1 MSLFIDILMRTV
13 VETVYLTGII
23 ILIGFFLGVLRNS
36 SIKNFQRSFGIRAVM
51 VTAFIGVPVHEL
63 SHAIAALLFRHH
75 INDIKLLQKP
85 DGNGVLGYVN
95 HSYNTRSVYQEI
107 GNFFIGIAPIFG
119 GIASIIVLMRFL
131 MKDAYDK
138 FVQIIISNF
147 HITVLNEEMLKKIM
161 SSYLGLVKSIF
172 SFSNFKNPCF
182 YVFIFLA
189 ICISSHISL
198 SSADIKG
205 ASRGLAIIF
214 IILFLLNVFG
224 LINNISKFNIEKY
237 NIFITSFLFI
247 AVILSLITF
256 IISLF
261 FVIIKR

>member
-1 MSLFIDILMRTV
+1 MNLFFDALMRTV
-13 VETVYLTGII
+13 IETIYLTGII
-23 ILIGFFLGVLRNS
+23 ILIGFLLGVLRNN
-36 SIKNFQRSFGIRAVM
+36 SIKNFQRSFGMNAVM
-51 VTAFIGVPVHEL
+51 LTAFIGVPVHEL
-63 SHAIAALLFRHH
+63 SHAIAAILFRHH

-107 GNFFIGIAPIFG
+107 GNFFIGVAPIFG

-131 MKDAYDK
+131 IKHAYDQ
-138 FVQIIISNF
+138 FIQIVISNF
-147 HITVLNEEMLKKIM
+147 HITMLNEEILKKIIN
-161 SSYLGLVKSIF
+161 SYLGLVKAIF
-172 SFSNFKNPCF
+172 SFSNLKNPYF
-182 YVFIFLA
+182 YIFIFLA

-214 IILFLLNVFG
+214 IILFLLNIFG
-224 LINNISKFNIEKY
+224 LINNISKFSIEKY

-247 AVILSLITF
+247 AVILSFITF